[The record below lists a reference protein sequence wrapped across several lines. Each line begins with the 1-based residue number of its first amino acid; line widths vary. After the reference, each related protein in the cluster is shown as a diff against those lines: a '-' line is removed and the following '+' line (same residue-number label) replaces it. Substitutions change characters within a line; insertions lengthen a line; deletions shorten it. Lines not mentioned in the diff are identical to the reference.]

1 MTTTEFEPQKVLDTL
16 QVILFRLEI
25 PVELR
30 AIIIK
35 DYFLSWPISEYYVFT
50 LNRFKQQLDLS
61 VPYTNSKKEDCC
73 HLNFSDGPYIHELYQ
88 ALCLFSKKD
97 RNAKKVEYR
106 IGRRLVHVSIS
117 DDYDEQIP
125 FYVIENVDCL
135 TEEKIKQL
143 YIDINKQF
151 RYFTIKTFFD
161 YC

>member
-1 MTTTEFEPQKVLDTL
+1 MATTKKEMETL
-16 QVILFRLEI
+16 QLSLFCFQI

-30 AIIIK
+30 EIIIK

-61 VPYTNSKKEDCC
+61 VPYKNLKKEDFC
-73 HLNFSDGPYIHELYQ
+73 HVNFSDEPYKHELYQ
-88 ALCLFSKKD
+88 ALCLLSKKD

-117 DDYDEQIP
+117 DDYDKEVP